1 MKPLKRLF
9 AIILTFLGIALALPI
24 FILSLLV
31 YIFIGTKALE
41 INSFT
46 FYLLFNPFY
55 RK

>member
-41 INSFT
+41 INSLT